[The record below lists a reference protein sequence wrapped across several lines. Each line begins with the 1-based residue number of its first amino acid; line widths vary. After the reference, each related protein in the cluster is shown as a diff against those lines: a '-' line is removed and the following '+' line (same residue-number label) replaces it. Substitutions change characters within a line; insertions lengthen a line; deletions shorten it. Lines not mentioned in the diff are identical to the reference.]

1 MDIAE
6 IRKKFKKAAPQE
18 AEKRDAGREKE
29 SSGREDTEKEPGGPP
44 VAKADEEGAGEQGGV
59 PPATEETPAVTVE
72 LLTFTLAKE
81 DYAFKIEEVQ
91 EIIRPQRVTR
101 IPKTDSSLL
110 GITSLRGKITP
121 IMDLKKILSLDGDP
135 GGDERKRKILIL
147 KGSKGAFG
155 VLIDKMVGVIRL
167 PSSGIVE
174 TPAHLP
180 DAKMKFIE
188 GVAVVEGR
196 FISILRMEEMVVL

>member
-6 IRKKFKKAAPQE
+6 IRKKFKKAASD
-18 AEKRDAGREKE
+18 AEKRDTGQEKE
-29 SSGREDTEKEPGGPP
+29 SSGREDSQTGFAGPP
-44 VAKADEEGAGEQGGV
+44 VEKTDRGEGGEQREFL
-59 PPATEETPAVTVE
+59 PAAEETPDFAVE

-101 IPKTDSSLL
+101 IPKTEASLL

-121 IMDLKKILSLDGDP
+121 IIDLKKILSLDGDSA
-135 GGDERKRKILIL
+135 GDERKQKILIL
-147 KGSKGAFG
+147 KGAKGAFG
-155 VLIDKMVGVIRL
+155 VLIDRIVGVIRL

>member
-6 IRKKFKKAAPQE
+6 IRKKFRKAMPRD
-18 AEKRDAGREKE
+18 AEKQDLGQVRE
-29 SSGREDTEKEPGGPP
+29 SSRKEDAQREPEGSP
-44 VAKADEEGAGEQGGV
+44 VAQSDKGGGGGFLQAADETLDFA
-59 PPATEETPAVTVE
+59 VE

-81 DYAFKIEEVQ
+81 DYAFRIDEVQ

-101 IPKTDSSLL
+101 IPKTDASLL

-121 IMDLKKILSLDGDP
+121 IVDLKKILSLEEDP
-135 GGDERKRKILIL
+135 EADERKRKILIL
-147 KGSKGAFG
+147 KGAKGAFG
-155 VLIDKMVGVIRL
+155 VLIDKVISVIRL
-167 PSSGIVE
+167 SSSGIVE
-174 TPAHLP
+174 TPAHLS

-196 FISILRMEEMVVL
+196 FISILRMEEMIVL